1 MNNINLIG
9 VGTGNLE
16 HLTIAAINILNE
28 SDLILVP
35 KKSEDT
41 KDLINLRYEICS
53 KFLKK
58 ENKNLVEFK
67 VPERNKE
74 KIYSESVNDWHEK
87 LAMSWDKAIK
97 NFKGKKNNISLLI
110 WGDPCLYDSSIKI
123 SKILFSE
130 TNISI
135 IPGITS
141 IQVLLSEHKIT
152 LNNVGKSVQIT
163 TGRNLK
169 SVGFQKYENRTIV
182 LLDGECSFKYLK
194 DKNYYIWWGAYLGM
208 KKQILIK
215 GKLNEVGLKIINERS
230 KARNKYGWIMDVY
243 LLEKL

>member
-16 HLTIAAINILNE
+16 HLTLEAINILNE
-28 SDLILVP
+28 SDLILLP

-53 KFLKK
+53 KYLKIK
-58 ENKNLVEFK
+58 NNNLVEFK
-67 VPERNKE
+67 VPKRNKE
-74 KIYSESVNDWHEK
+74 KIYSDSVSDWHEK

-123 SKILFSE
+123 SKVLFPE
-130 TNISI
+130 TNILI

-152 LNNVGKSVQIT
+152 LNNIGKSVQIT

-215 GKLNEVGLKIINERS
+215 GKLNDVGYKIIDARS
-230 KARNKYGWIMDVY
+230 KARNKYGWIMDTY

>member
-16 HLTIAAINILNE
+16 HLTIEAINILNE

-97 NFKGKKNNISLLI
+97 NFKGKKNNISL
-110 WGDPCLYDSSIKI
+110 
-123 SKILFSE
+123 
-130 TNISI
+130 
-135 IPGITS
+135 
-141 IQVLLSEHKIT
+141 
-152 LNNVGKSVQIT
+152 
-163 TGRNLK
+163 
-169 SVGFQKYENRTIV
+169 
-182 LLDGECSFKYLK
+182 
-194 DKNYYIWWGAYLGM
+194 
-208 KKQILIK
+208 
-215 GKLNEVGLKIINERS
+215 
-230 KARNKYGWIMDVY
+230 
-243 LLEKL
+243 